1 MLYFLDCIKEKK
13 IPVMCN
19 SNDAYK
25 ILELI
30 ERVYEDGR

>member
-1 MLYFLDCIKEKK
+1 LDCIKEKK